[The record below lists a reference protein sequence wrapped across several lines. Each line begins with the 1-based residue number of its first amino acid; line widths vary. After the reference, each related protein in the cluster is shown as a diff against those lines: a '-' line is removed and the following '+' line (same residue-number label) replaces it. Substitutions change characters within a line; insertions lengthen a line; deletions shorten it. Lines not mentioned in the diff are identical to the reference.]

1 MTVLNKVP
9 KSAVYCY
16 RNIHGERVYNN
27 KRFMYIEKRY
37 GVVVRYLKNK

>member
-1 MTVLNKVP
+1 MVVITKVP

-37 GVVVRYLKNK
+37 GVVVRYLKKQ